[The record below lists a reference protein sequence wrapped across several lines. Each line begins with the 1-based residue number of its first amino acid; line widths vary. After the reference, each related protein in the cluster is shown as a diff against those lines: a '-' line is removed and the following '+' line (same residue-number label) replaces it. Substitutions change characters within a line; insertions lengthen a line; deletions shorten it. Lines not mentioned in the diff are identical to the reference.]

1 MKDFKVSKKLF
12 ISYAAI
18 MILFVVSCFVSITDF
33 VSLGKQIE
41 AFYTGPFTVNES
53 ASIINSNFER
63 MQKAVY
69 RSISNT
75 DPEITSE
82 AIANAREC
90 AVAIQEQVPVVKS
103 HFKGDQQ
110 IIDRLEAALEKL
122 EPMRETVLS
131 LAAENKN
138 AEAADYMEHNN
149 ILVIHEAQEQLNQLI
164 ESGNRMGASLVSGLK
179 EKQARAVVSLILLG
193 SASMA
198 VSIVFGIYITRGITR
213 PVRELEQAALAILV
227 FVVRAE
233 LSLCDDI
240 LTHIGCCHI

>member
-41 AFYTGPFTVNES
+41 AFYTGPCTVS

-110 IIDRLEAALEKL
+110 IIDRLEAAMEKL
-122 EPMRETVLS
+122 APMRETVLS

-138 AEAADYMEHNN
+138 AEAADYM
-149 ILVIHEAQEQLNQLI
+149 
-164 ESGNRMGASLVSGLK
+164 
-179 EKQARAVVSLILLG
+179 
-193 SASMA
+193 
-198 VSIVFGIYITRGITR
+198 
-213 PVRELEQAALAILV
+213 
-227 FVVRAE
+227 
-233 LSLCDDI
+233 
-240 LTHIGCCHI
+240 

>member
-138 AEAADYMEHNN
+138 AEAAYYMEHNN
-149 ILVIHEAQEQLNQLI
+149 ILVIHEAQ
-164 ESGNRMGASLVSGLK
+164 
-179 EKQARAVVSLILLG
+179 
-193 SASMA
+193 
-198 VSIVFGIYITRGITR
+198 
-213 PVRELEQAALAILV
+213 
-227 FVVRAE
+227 
-233 LSLCDDI
+233 
-240 LTHIGCCHI
+240 

>member
-103 HFKGDQQ
+103 HF
-110 IIDRLEAALEKL
+110 ISR
-122 EPMRETVLS
+122 S
-131 LAAENKN
+131 
-138 AEAADYMEHNN
+138 
-149 ILVIHEAQEQLNQLI
+149 
-164 ESGNRMGASLVSGLK
+164 
-179 EKQARAVVSLILLG
+179 
-193 SASMA
+193 
-198 VSIVFGIYITRGITR
+198 
-213 PVRELEQAALAILV
+213 
-227 FVVRAE
+227 
-233 LSLCDDI
+233 
-240 LTHIGCCHI
+240 